1 MFEPRWGLFNQEDM
15 LLDEE
20 MEDLK
25 HKVKRLNE
33 DLEYASR
40 GVRTQKKDEER
51 RRLERELMV
60 LMHEEIPELERR
72 IKDRDE
78 RKEREKRPQTP
89 TSSFPASMR

>member
-1 MFEPRWGLFNQEDM
+1 MKRTLNRTQQMLDRSSEKNQEDM

-51 RRLERELMV
+51 GWLERHLMV
-60 LMHEEIPELERR
+60 LMH
-72 IKDRDE
+72 
-78 RKEREKRPQTP
+78 
-89 TSSFPASMR
+89 